1 MEKAFIMK
9 IGAKMKANKIQQMDL
24 KPVSDLPAVLLVV
37 NALFLVTILL
47 ILSIVYDTGRFL
59 HRILCSYM
67 TKDSK

>member
-47 ILSIVYDTGRFL
+47 ILSKYDTGRFL

-67 TKDSK
+67 TKNSK

>member
-1 MEKAFIMK
+1 MK

-47 ILSIVYDTGRFL
+47 ILSKYDTGRFL

-67 TKDSK
+67 TKNSK